1 MLNATHSCRSIAI
14 ALTIP
19 ELAWHVWRV
28 VGNPESDR
36 LPVAGSISKWPVTR
50 PISPQEWNHKRVL
63 DYGTNCLG
71 IVHRDS
77 STDKTAA
84 VSSGVTVTSEWS
96 AMAGDVLI
104 SDSDKKAQM
113 GKKRTDLLRGTL
125 DLLILKALALEPLH
139 GVGVS
144 RRITQITDGAF
155 RVSFGSLFPSLHR
168 MEEKGWLEA
177 EWRASENNRQ
187 AKYYRLT
194 SSGRAQLRAEER
206 DWSQVVQIMTAVVES
221 A

>member
-1 MLNATHSCRSIAI
+1 
-14 ALTIP
+14 
-19 ELAWHVWRV
+19 V
-28 VGNPESDR
+28 
-36 LPVAGSISKWPVTR
+36 
-50 PISPQEWNHKRVL
+50 
-63 DYGTNCLG
+63 
-71 IVHRDS
+71 
-77 STDKTAA
+77 
-84 VSSGVTVTSEWS
+84 
-96 AMAGDVLI
+96 AGDVLI
-104 SDSDKKAQM
+104 SDSDKRAQM

-144 RRITQITDGAF
+144 RRITQITGGAF

-168 MEEKGWLEA
+168 MEEKGWVEI
-177 EWRASENNRQ
+177 EWRASENNRR

-206 DWSQVVQIMTAVVES
+206 DWSQVVQIMTAAVES